1 MDTPFF
7 SIIIPTYNR
16 ATFIGKSINSVLGQ
30 DFSDWELIVVDDG
43 SKDGTADVVRSIVD
57 ERVKYIFQEN
67 KERASAR
74 NAGVA
79 LSNGKYVTFLD
90 SDDIFYA
97 NHLTT
102 AVEIVKKHSE
112 PEIFHLGYELT
123 DLSSRRS
130 SKIDFLP
137 SIGNDELV
145 YGNHLSCQGVFLR
158 SDIACEN
165 QFNPDRELSGSE
177 DYELWLRLASRY
189 PIYCDNRITSA
200 IIQHD
205 DRSVVSTNPERL
217 IKRIALLEK
226 YLAEDQMFMTKFGD
240 KLGIIRS
247 NLQLY
252 ISLHLALMKNHRLMA
267 IKHLVRALKISPSAL
282 NQRTFYATLKHII

>member
-1 MDTPFF
+1 MDRPFF

-16 ATFIGKSINSVLGQ
+16 AAFIGKSINSILGQ
-30 DFSDWELIVVDDG
+30 DFPDWELIVVDDG
-43 SKDGTADVVRSIVD
+43 SKDNTVDVVRSIVD

-102 AVEIVKKHSE
+102 AVEVEKKYAE

-123 DLSSRRS
+123 DSSSGRS

-158 SDIACEN
+158 SDIAREN

-205 DRSVVSTNPERL
+205 TRSVVSTNPERL

-226 YLAEDQMFMTKFGD
+226 YLADDDMFLARFGD

-252 ISLHLALMKNHRLMA
+252 ISLHLALMKTYRMRA
-267 IKHLVRALKISPSAL
+267 IKHLFKALSLSLSAL